1 MGLIVF
7 DTEATSLTPGQI
19 CQLSYLMVEGD
30 TVTGKN
36 FFFSVDEM
44 TEGSFEVHGFSMD
57 MLEELSG
64 GRYFEDDAQEIFDD
78 FSKAKLLIGH
88 NVAADDRY
96 LKTELERCDL
106 KLPRISTF
114 CTMNYST
121 GILNMQRKVAIGRPK
136 PPKLEELYAHYGITD
151 ETISQAAEIWF
162 GGGANQHDA
171 RFDTAATWLCVLAAT
186 EKGDLRGL
194 I

>member
-1 MGLIVF
+1 MSVIVF
-7 DTEATSLTPGQI
+7 DTEATALIPGQI
-19 CQLSYLMVEGD
+19 CQLSYLIVAG
-30 TVTGKN
+30 TAVLGKN

-44 TEGSFEVHGFSMD
+44 TEGSFEVHGLSMD

-64 GRYFEDDAQEIFDD
+64 GRYFEDDAQEIFED
-78 FSKAKLLIGH
+78 FSKTKLLIGH

-96 LKTELERCDL
+96 IRTEFERCGL
-106 KLPRISTF
+106 KLPKINTF
-114 CTMNYST
+114 CTMNHST
-121 GILNMQRKVAIGRPK
+121 GVLNMQRKVATGRPK
-136 PPKLEELYAHYGITD
+136 PPKLEELYAHYGI
-151 ETISQAAEIWF
+151 AEEAIAGASEEWF
-162 GGGANQHDA
+162 GGGADKHDA